1 MQKLNVS
8 CPDSSHTI
16 RKFTFKKDKP
26 IGLFRAFE
34 GAWTDIKLNKRIV
47 GYITETRSHHFVI
60 YFAIERVPT
69 KQNPA
74 TFKWLRI
81 KEQFISEE
89 EARKFV
95 RNNNKKIQSTYDLRS
110 FENWK

>member
-34 GAWTDIKLNKRIV
+34 GAWTDIKLNKRVV
-47 GYITETRSHHFVI
+47 GYITETRSHHFII
-60 YFAIERVPT
+60 YFAILNQNRTGINSYPPKSINRRV
-69 KQNPA
+69 
-74 TFKWLRI
+74 
-81 KEQFISEE
+81 S
-89 EARKFV
+89 
-95 RNNNKKIQSTYDLRS
+95 
-110 FENWK
+110 